1 MPQGTYNSST
11 SLSQGAYNHVQVRIE
26 DERIT
31 TEQKFER
38 KMEIITRELSRR
50 EFDLSQVPCRPITSP
65 LSQLTQCS
73 IWPSGYRLI
82 VLNGPLS

>member
-1 MPQGTYNSST
+1 MGGTG
-11 SLSQGAYNHVQVRIE
+11 LCQVRIE

-50 EFDLSQVPCRPITSP
+50 EFALSQEEQAELHAQLAFYKSRVEEMQRDHKVRPP
-65 LSQLTQCS
+65 RP
-73 IWPSGYRLI
+73 WA
-82 VLNGPLS
+82 